1 MQEETGYHVIAD
13 SIRDAYFV
21 TEKRKGDPEAL
32 LIMKNLYFYC
42 DVEIQAGNRNLDE
55 YEKEYGYEVIWT
67 DLQAAVQGNEK
78 LAENTLTPWAA
89 REEMIMRDLMEKPI
103 NG

>member
-1 MQEETGYHVIAD
+1 MNYEIL
-13 SIRDAYFV
+13 S
-21 TEKRKGDPEAL
+21 
-32 LIMKNLYFYC
+32 IMKNLYFYC